1 MKNEIILKKKYL
13 SSDAPILTVLDFI
26 KNTDFDKM
34 SDGRLNITDTIWA
47 NLQTYETKQ
56 EALFEAHRDYIDL
69 QYLISGQEKIGV
81 VSYSKCKTE
90 IEYDKDKDIE
100 FLNSLE
106 GEYIEMS
113 SGHFLIL
120 YPDDAHKPSISIEQP
135 LTVRKLVAKIP
146 VER

>member
-13 SSDAPILTVLDFI
+13 SSGAPILTVLDFI

-81 VSYSKCKTE
+81 VSYSKCQTE

-106 GEYIEMS
+106 GEYIDMS
-113 SGHFLIL
+113 SGHLLIL
-120 YPDDAHKPSISIEQP
+120 YPDDAHKPSIKKSVNSE
-135 LTVRKLVAKIP
+135 VKKIVMKVP
-146 VER
+146 V